1 MMRLPTSSEINRNIS
16 PNDDMAIGDAIQ
28 WYFDVSELA
37 LKNISAVLNTP
48 HIEKNEISKILDLPS
63 GYGRVLRWLVK
74 GFPDA
79 SITACETN
87 VDAIDYSSKEFCVT
101 GVRSNYDITQ
111 IQLPHYDYDLIWCG
125 SLFTH
130 FSDILW
136 SQLLDLFHDNLRLKG
151 VLVFTTHGRAAAQY
165 MRQQNPIYGLD
176 PNIAKQVLLDFDN
189 TGFGYANYDDKYPVY
204 GISMSS
210 IAWVT
215 KKIER
220 FPDLRIYYLCE
231 TAWGHQDVFGVV
243 KA

>member
-1 MMRLPTSSEINRNIS
+1 MRLPNSSEINRNIS

-28 WYFDVSELA
+28 WYFEVGELA
-37 LKNISAVLNTP
+37 LKNISAVLNTT

-79 SITACETN
+79 GITACDTN
-87 VDAIDYSSKEFCVT
+87 VDAIDYASKEFCVT

-136 SQLLDLFHDNLRLKG
+136 SQLLDLFHDNLTSKG
-151 VLVFTTHGRAAAQY
+151 VLVFTTHGRAAAQH
-165 MRQQNPIYGLD
+165 MRQQNPIYRLD

-204 GISMSS
+204 GISMSN

-220 FPDLRIYYLCE
+220 FPDLRICYLCE